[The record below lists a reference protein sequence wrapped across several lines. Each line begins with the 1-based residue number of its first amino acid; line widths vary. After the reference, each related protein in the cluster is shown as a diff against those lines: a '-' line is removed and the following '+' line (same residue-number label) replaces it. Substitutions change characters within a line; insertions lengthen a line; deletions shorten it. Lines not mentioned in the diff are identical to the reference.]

1 MLQLY
6 TAPFLGFLRYSLP
19 ALSNTCKT
27 NIRAQSVQ
35 AQALRT
41 CLGLPK
47 CSSTIATI
55 AIAQDQPV
63 TTHII
68 IETLRVHIRHLSRL
82 PSHHLA
88 CLPARRP
95 HALFCGIVTKHHDK
109 LPPGFK
115 PAMRPTSA
123 LWSLRQ
129 PDVCL
134 SVPGIVKK
142 ARMSPLALK
151 QLSLRL
157 LDETYFD
164 RMHVYTDGSTNS
176 NSSTGAVVLPSD
188 EVLLQFRYS
197 HITTSTAA
205 ELAALQGA
213 VKYILQQ
220 RPNRWAIFCDSRS
233 ALKALRLALRH
244 GLHEQSVYEIRHDY
258 HEELEEGHDIIFEL
272 LPSHC
277 GIVGND
283 HADEAARSA
292 HDQDLRTPIPLLRT
306 DAARRL
312 QSLARRIGL
321 LQWNTQG
328 FYNARLCSIDPNLQ
342 LSLPS
347 GLPRRDATLLCSM
360 WLGVAFTN
368 AYLCLIGMASRAA
381 CNICACEETLE
392 HIISHCPS
400 YRTQQRGREAKLR
413 HLDSRPLTEE
423 MILEP
428 WPTVSHMRKAMK
440 AFLCLLR
447 TTALHDRL

>member
-6 TAPFLGFLRYSLP
+6 TALFLGFLRYSLP

-342 LSLPS
+342 LRLPS
-347 GLPRRDATLLCSM
+347 GLSRRDETLLCRM

-368 AYLCLIGMASRAA
+368 AYSCLIGMASSAA

-392 HIISHCPS
+392 HILCHCPS
-400 YRTQQRGREAKLR
+400 YQAQRRGMEAKLR
-413 HLDSRPLTEE
+413 HLYSRPLTEKK
-423 MILEP
+423 ILGP
-428 WPTVSHMRKAMK
+428 WPTVSHMRKATK
-440 AFLCLLR
+440 ALLCFLR
-447 TTALHDRL
+447 TTGLHERL